1 MYSPRASRKI
11 RLALA
16 GALSLWVAP
25 TPNAAI
31 AQDAAAGRM
40 TLVVPL
46 AAGGAMDT
54 IVRVLAPRLSTLTGK
69 PVIVENRTG
78 GGTVTAAISVAKAP
92 PDGNTLLIAPS
103 GTLTTNVA
111 LYKSL
116 AYDPVKD
123 FTPVAMYARVP
134 FVLVANAQSGIR
146 SVKDLVAAAKAAPGK
161 LTYASTGVGAT
172 PHLAGEML
180 KTMTGIDIAH
190 VPYRGSPPALN
201 DVVGG
206 HVQLTFADPALV
218 QQLIES
224 GKVAPIGVSS
234 LTRLAAMPNVPALAE
249 IGLPG
254 FDAVSWHM
262 VMAPAGT
269 PKDVVGKFNAA
280 IKDFANAPEIQ
291 KQMGGMGMMPVE
303 TPSPEALQVFLK
315 TEIDRWSEIVRRAG
329 IAGTQ

>member
-1 MYSPRASRKI
+1 MQFPRALGYLCFAGWMGLAASPSR
-11 RLALA
+11 
-16 GALSLWVAP
+16 
-25 TPNAAI
+25 
-31 AQDAAAGRM
+31 AQEATGTRI

-54 IVRVLAPRLSTLTGK
+54 IIRVLAPRLQASTGK
-69 PVIVENRTG
+69 TVIVENRTG
-78 GGTVTAAISVAKAP
+78 GGTVTAAVSLAKAT

-103 GTLTTNVA
+103 GTLTTNVS

-116 AYDPVKD
+116 SYDPVKD

-134 FVLVANAQSGIR
+134 FVLVANTQSGIR
-146 SVKDLVAAAKAAPGK
+146 SIKDLVAQAKANPGK

-172 PHLAGEML
+172 PHLAGELL
-180 KTMTGIDIAH
+180 KSMTSIDLAH

-218 QQLIES
+218 QQLIEA
-224 GKVAPIGVSS
+224 GKVYPIGVSS
-234 LTRLAAMPNVPALAE
+234 LTRMAAMPE
-249 IGLPG
+249 IPPLTEVGLPG

-269 PKDVVGKFNAA
+269 PKDVVAKLNTA
-280 IKDFANAPEIQ
+280 IADFAKAPEVQ
-291 KQMGGMGMMPVE
+291 KQMAGMGMIPVIS
-303 TPSPEALQVFLK
+303 PSPAELEIYLK
-315 TEIDRWSEIVRRAG
+315 SEIERWSKIVTQAG
-329 IAGTQ
+329 VAGSQ

>member
-1 MYSPRASRKI
+1 MAIGNPVARIVLNLAG
-11 RLALA
+11 LAGLWATPALA
-16 GALSLWVAP
+16 
-25 TPNAAI
+25 
-31 AQDAAAGRM
+31 QDTAGGRL

-54 IVRVLAPRLSTLTGK
+54 IIRVLAARLAPQLGK
-69 PVIVENRTG
+69 TIIVENRTG
-78 GGTVTAAISVAKAP
+78 GGTVTGAVSVAKAA

-103 GTLTTNVA
+103 GTVTTNVA

-123 FTPVAMYARVP
+123 FTPVALYARVP

-146 SVKDLVAAAKAAPGK
+146 SLKDLVEQAKAKPGA

-180 KTMTGIDIAH
+180 KTMTGINLAH

-218 QQLIES
+218 QSLIET
-224 GKVAPIGVSS
+224 GKVHPIGVSS
-234 LTRLAAMPNVPALAE
+234 LTRMAALPAIPTMAE
-249 IGLPG
+249 NGLPG

-262 VMAPAGT
+262 VMAPVGT
-269 PKDVVGKFNAA
+269 PPEIVTRLNAA
-280 IKDFANAPEIQ
+280 IKEFAAAPDVQ
-291 KQMGGMGMMPVE
+291 KQMATMGMMPVAS
-303 TPSPEALQVFLK
+303 PSPAELAVFLDA
-315 TEIDRWSEIVRRAG
+315 EIERWSKIVRDAG
-329 IAGTQ
+329 VAGSQ